1 MNGITGVEVIS
12 GIRRGKLALGS
23 FLLVTFLAVLVWMF
37 QPIFNGRNLLQYLDN
52 LYNSISKAS
61 AYYVPKLRQEVK
73 ESGSTSMRLNLTFQD
88 PSMAKSAARLLEKA
102 GARVEPSGRGLTA
115 EGRLESI
122 LDQALNDSDS
132 LYHNRDQELS
142 NRYGMSG
149 RVALYT
155 WWKTLGSMEKD
166 LQRQS
171 QFAAAEMTGRIKTK
185 AVEGAYNYYGIVPQP
200 ITERWGTVVFSLIF
214 YVLYTVWYGYALTFL
229 FEGLGY
235 RF

>member
-1 MNGITGVEVIS
+1 MIGITGVEVIS

-23 FLLVTFLAVLVWMF
+23 FLLVTFLAVLVGMF
-37 QPIFNGRNLLQYLDN
+37 QPLFNGHNLLEYLDN

-61 AYYVPKLRQEVK
+61 AYYIPKLRQEVK
-73 ESGSTSMRLNLTFQD
+73 ESGSTSLRLTLTFQD
-88 PSMAKSAARLLEKA
+88 PSTAKSAARLLEKA
-102 GARVEPSGRGLTA
+102 GARVELSDSGLTA

-122 LDQALNDSDS
+122 LGQALNDSDS
-132 LYHNRDQELS
+132 LYHNRDQDLS

-166 LQRQS
+166 LQRKNL
-171 QFAAAEMTGRIKTK
+171 FAAAEMTGRIKTK
-185 AVEGAYNYYGIVPQP
+185 AVEGAYNYYGIKPQP

-214 YVLYTVWYGYALTFL
+214 YVVYTVWYGYALTFL

>member
-23 FLLVTFLAVLVWMF
+23 VLMVSFLAVLVGMF
-37 QPIFNGRNLLQYLDN
+37 QPLFDGHNLLEYLDN

-61 AYYVPKLRQEVK
+61 AYHVPKLRQEVQQ
-73 ESGSTSMRLNLTFQD
+73 SGSTNLSLNLTFQD
-88 PSMAKSAARLLEKA
+88 PSMARSAARLLEKA
-102 GARVEPSGRGLTA
+102 GARVELSGSGLAA

-122 LDQALNDSDS
+122 LGQALTDSDS
-132 LYHNRDQELS
+132 LYYNRDQELS
-142 NRYGMSG
+142 NRYGTSG

-155 WWKTLGSMEKD
+155 WWKTLASMEKD
-166 LQRQS
+166 LQRKN
-171 QFAAAEMTGRIKTK
+171 QFAAADMTGLIKTN
-185 AVEGAYNYYGIVPQP
+185 AVEGAYNYYGIKPQP
-200 ITERWGTVVFSLIF
+200 ITERWTTVVFSLMF
-214 YVLYTVWYGYALTFL
+214 YVFYTVWYGYALTFL